1 MDAMDAK
8 GSSPPFSTTILM
20 NTKFFLLP
28 LFCLGLGFLLSGCVQ
43 DRCEEDITYVQ
54 MQPVYRSMAELR
66 EMIGSESPRPLRDP
80 GKLYLMGRYVF
91 IAEVNEGIHVI
102 DNLDPR
108 NPQNIA
114 FIRVPGVRDM
124 AVKGSIMYVDSYT
137 DLVSLDIRDPQNV
150 TEVDRDADVFPY
162 GSWHDG
168 LWADPDSGIAIH
180 FDKVEITETIDCGET
195 SAMLLDGGNSGF
207 AQQNVRLFTTDL
219 DAAVTQNEAGARG
232 GEHANGLGGSMA
244 RFTLVRDHLYV
255 VTNTDLQAYS
265 VASVAN
271 PGFRSTQAIGWGDI
285 ETIFPMNDHL
295 LIGSMNGMYVY
306 ALENPDQPTY
316 TSEMQ
321 HMRSCDPVV
330 AQGEYAY
337 VTLRG
342 GTTCGSTLNQLDV
355 VNISDIDNPWLVAS
369 YPMHNPHGL
378 GIRDGVLFICDGDEG
393 LKVYDASDVM
403 AIDENQ
409 LAHFADIHAFD
420 VIPVPQI
427 LLMVGEDGFYQY
439 DYSDLS
445 DIRLLSTIEVQ

>member
-1 MDAMDAK
+1 
-8 GSSPPFSTTILM
+8 M
-20 NTKFFLLP
+20 NTKFLLLP
-28 LFCLGLGFLLSGCVQ
+28 LLFVGLSWLLSGCVQ
-43 DRCEEDITYVQ
+43 DRCEEDVTYVK
-54 MQPVYRSMAELR
+54 MQPVYLSMAELR
-66 EMIGSESPRPLRDP
+66 DMIGSESPRPLRQP

-91 IAEVNEGIHVI
+91 IAEVNEGVHVI
-102 DNLDPR
+102 DNLDPH

-137 DLVSLDIRDPQNV
+137 DLVSLDISDPQNV

-168 LWADPDSGIAIH
+168 LWADPDSGIAIR
-180 FDKVEITETIDCGET
+180 FDEVEITETVDCGEIGV
-195 SAMLLDGGNSGF
+195 MPIDMGGNVFIRRNGL
-207 AQQNVRLFTTDL
+207 LFTTDMET
-219 DAAVTQNEAGARG
+219 AAIRNESSAGS
-232 GEHANGLGGSMA
+232 GEHANGVGGSMA

-265 VASVAN
+265 VANVTN
-271 PGFRSTQAIGWGDI
+271 PAFRTTQGIGWGDI

-295 LIGSMNGMYVY
+295 LIGSMNGMYIY
-306 ALENPDQPTY
+306 SLDNPDQPTY

-330 AQGEYAY
+330 AEGDYAY

-355 VNISDIDNPWLVAS
+355 VNISDINSPWLVAS

-403 AIDENQ
+403 AIDQNQ